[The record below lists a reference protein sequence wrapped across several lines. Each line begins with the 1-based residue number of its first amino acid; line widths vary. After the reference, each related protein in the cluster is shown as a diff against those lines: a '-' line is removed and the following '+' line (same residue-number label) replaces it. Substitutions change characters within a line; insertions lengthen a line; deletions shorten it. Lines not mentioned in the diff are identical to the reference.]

1 MRNLISSARPAGNP
15 EQHLWVA
22 VIFQALKDA
31 ARLRKLEA
39 RYLRYRYQGKK
50 LPYYLTPELN
60 AARKALA
67 WLTTPSRDLS
77 VVCQLA
83 GFEVD
88 CIFVKRDEFMAGK
101 FELVEPLI
109 ATHE

>member
-1 MRNLISSARPAGNP
+1 M
-15 EQHLWVA
+15 WVA

-31 ARLRKLEA
+31 ARLSKLEA
-39 RYLRYRYQGKK
+39 RYLRYWYQGKK
-50 LPYYLTPELN
+50 VPYYLTPELN

-77 VVCQLA
+77 VVCELA
-83 GFEVD
+83 GFEVG
-88 CIFVKRDEFMAGK
+88 CILAKRDEFMAGK

>member
-1 MRNLISSARPAGNP
+1 MRNLISSARPASNP
-15 EQHLWVA
+15 EQDLWIA
-22 VIFQALKDA
+22 VIFQAPKDA

-39 RYLRYRYQGKK
+39 RYLRYRYQGKR
-50 LPYYLTPELN
+50 LPYYLMSELD

-67 WLTTPSRDLS
+67 WLTTPSHDLS
-77 VVCQLA
+77 VVCQMA

-88 CIFVKRDEFMAGK
+88 CILAKRDEFMAGK
-101 FELVEPLI
+101 FKLIEPLI